1 MRKIITSN
9 KGFSL
14 IELMVVVAII
24 GVLSA
29 IGIPQYTKFQA
40 RARQSEAKAHLSALF
55 TSETSFQ
62 SEWNVFTTDL
72 LNVGFAAVGTN
83 LRYTAGFTNAAC
95 ANYVAMAPGAPAEN
109 IGRTQLHKA
118 LVTPAASATWH
129 TTLVTSGG
137 FGAAATVPMA
147 SACDNAPAVGA
158 PPIFTAIAVGE
169 PRSTVAAATDRW
181 SINQAKNV
189 ANTFSGL

>member
-40 RARQSEAKAHLSALF
+40 RARQSEAKSHLSALF
-55 TSETSFQ
+55 TAETSFQ

-72 LNVGFAAVGTN
+72 RNAGVAATGSN
-83 LRYTAGFTNAAC
+83 LRYTAGFPASGCGAAY
-95 ANYVAMAPGAPAEN
+95 ATMAPGAPAEVAAN
-109 IGRTQLHKA
+109 IQIHMPA
-118 LVTPAASATWH
+118 VTAATAATWNVN
-129 TTLVTSGG
+129 LG
-137 FGAAATVPMA
+137 FGAVAQPLAGG
-147 SACDNAPAVGA
+147 ACANAVGGST
-158 PPIFTAIAVGE
+158 FTAVSRGDPRNSIAA
-169 PRSTVAAATDRW
+169 PIATDTW
-181 SINQAKNV
+181 TINQMKLV
-189 ANTFSGL
+189 SNTVNGL